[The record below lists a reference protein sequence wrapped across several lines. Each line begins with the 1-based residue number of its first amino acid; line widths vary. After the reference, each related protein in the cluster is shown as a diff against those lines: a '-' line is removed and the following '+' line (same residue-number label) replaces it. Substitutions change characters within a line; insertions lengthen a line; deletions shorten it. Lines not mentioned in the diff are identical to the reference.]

1 MSLRQ
6 NIEDVFRLR
15 QILQALAVY
24 GFGRFA
30 ARLGIERRFV
40 RGPQEKS
47 EFKAMPDAVRLRL
60 MLEELGPTFI
70 KFGQMLSMRPDLL
83 PYDVIT
89 ELEKLQDQAPP
100 FDYAIVREEISRGL
114 GRPVEELF
122 RSFAPEPL
130 ACASL
135 SQVHGAELFSG
146 ERVIVKVQR
155 PGIERIIRDD
165 IDILSRL
172 ARLYTR
178 YFPRPL
184 PFNPAG
190 LVAEFE
196 SAITREIDFT
206 NEADAME
213 KFRRQFSGDETVVI
227 PRIYRAFSGK
237 RVVTMERISGIKIS
251 DTAAM
256 EKAGLDRSRIAYNGA
271 GAVLC
276 QIFLNGFFHAD
287 PHPGNMLVVDGNRVA
302 FIDFGMVG
310 RLTREMRDKLA
321 DMLIFIVRKNI
332 PELRESFLALGTAAK
347 PVNNPLFDYDLED
360 FVERYHGRPLKEINP
375 GRALSGLF
383 NTAARHS
390 LVFPSD
396 LLLLCKALIT
406 AEEVARKL
414 DPDFNMTARAAPF
427 IERVREERYSAR
439 AVISGGR
446 RLAASLLRFAG
457 MLPRELGAILLKIKQ
472 GTLKIEFEHLGL
484 EHLTDEIDRASN
496 RLSFSLIIAG
506 LTVSSSVIVHANR
519 GPTYFGL
526 PVLGLAGYVAA
537 FVLGIWLI
545 ISIIRSGH
553 L

>member
-30 ARLGIERRFV
+30 ARLDLERRFM
-40 RGPQEKS
+40 RRAAEKS
-47 EFKAMPDAVRLRL
+47 ELKAMSDAVRLRL

-70 KFGQMLSMRPDLL
+70 KFGQMLSMRPDIL

-89 ELEKLQDQAPP
+89 ELEKLQDQVPA

-114 GRPVEELF
+114 GRAVEELF
-122 RSFAPEPL
+122 RSFTPEPA

-135 SQVHGAELFSG
+135 SQVHRAELFSG
-146 ERVIVKVQR
+146 ERVMVKVQR

-165 IDILSRL
+165 LDILSRL
-172 ARLYTR
+172 ARLSRR

-184 PFNPAG
+184 PFDPAG

-196 SAITREIDFT
+196 SAIAREIDFA

-213 KFRRQFSGDETVVI
+213 KFSRQFSGDETVVI
-227 PRIYRAFSGK
+227 PRVYRAFSGK
-237 RVVTMERISGIKIS
+237 RVVTMELISGIKIS
-251 DTAAM
+251 DIAAI
-256 EKAGLDRSRIAYNGA
+256 EKAGLDRRKIAYNGS
-271 GAVLC
+271 GAILR

-287 PHPGNMLVVDGNRVA
+287 PHPGNMLVLSGNRIA

-310 RLTREMRDKLA
+310 RLTREMRARLA

-332 PELRESFLALGTAAK
+332 HELRESFLSLATAREA
-347 PVNNPLFDYDLED
+347 VNNSLFDYDLED
-360 FVERYHGRPLKEINP
+360 FVERYHGLPLKEINP
-375 GRALSGLF
+375 GLALSGLF
-383 NTAARHS
+383 NLAARHS
-390 LVFPSD
+390 LIFPSD
-396 LLLLCKALIT
+396 LLLLSKALIT
-406 AEEVARKL
+406 AEEVGRKM
-414 DPDFNMTARAAPF
+414 DPDFSMTARATPF
-427 IERVREERYSAR
+427 IEQVRKERYSAE
-439 AVISGGR
+439 AMIAGGR
-446 RLAASLLRFAG
+446 RLATSLLRFAG
-457 MLPRELGAILLKIKQ
+457 MLPRELGEILHKIKQ
-472 GTLKIEFEHLGL
+472 GTLKIEFEHMGL
-484 EHLTDEIDRASN
+484 ENLTGEIDRASN

-506 LTVSSSVIVHANR
+506 LVVSSSVIVHANR

-526 PVLGLAGYVAA
+526 PLLGLAGYIAA
-537 FVLGIWLI
+537 FALGIWLI